1 MYCELI
7 FCPNSAELVE
17 NHRPLE
23 LEEVIPQV
31 HPNLYFT
38 DEEAGYQIMNHICL
52 NRLDSGP
59 VKWLGW

>member
-7 FCPNSAELVE
+7 FCPNPAELVE
-17 NHRPLE
+17 SHRPLE
-23 LEEVIPQV
+23 LDEVILQV

-38 DEEAGYQIMNHICL
+38 GKEAGYCICL
-52 NRLDSGP
+52 KRLDSGP